1 MNGSYQALAD
11 RNMLENNLLVI
22 SIAILQV
29 KELTKWWLLQS
40 FIWTRE
46 HWHKSQGLRD

>member
-11 RNMLENNLLVI
+11 RKLLENDLLVI

-29 KELTKWWLLQS
+29 KELTTW
-40 FIWTRE
+40 
-46 HWHKSQGLRD
+46 